1 MEFTVAA
8 IDTLAGVLQPNISS
22 SEVVDEWKLLQVDS
36 DLPTY
41 DKQERIEKYWNRV
54 FQLQSHE
61 GELRYKVLPTIVKS
75 ALILGQT
82 NAESE
87 HSLSV
92 NTKVVTK
99 ERASLNE
106 KTIVCLCVVKE
117 AIRFLTQC
125 QTNQRRSLSQ
135 MICEDL
141 LNLPMQ
147 CTGNV

>member
-1 MEFTVAA
+1 MEQGIPVTV
-8 IDTLAGVLQPNISS
+8 S
-22 SEVVDEWKLLQVDS
+22 W
-36 DLPTY
+36 
-41 DKQERIEKYWNRV
+41 
-54 FQLQSHE
+54 SH
-61 GELRYKVLPTIVKS
+61 GEFRYKVLPTIVKS

-82 NAESE
+82 NAELE

-106 KTIVCLCVVKE
+106 RTIVGLHVVKE
-117 AIRFLTQC
+117 AVSFLTQC

-135 MICEDL
+135 MIYEDL

-147 CTGNV
+147 CTGNG